1 MWKRACGEEPSTE
14 GRTYF
19 LLSKLYHC
27 TYAISI
33 VDGLHS
39 YIISATSCCL
49 FFFFLSLVLFKKWNA
64 LLFFFYLSIL
74 FLFKVSRLS
83 HC

>member
-1 MWKRACGEEPSTE
+1 MWKRACGEKPSTE

-49 FFFFLSLVLFKKWNA
+49 FFFLSLVLFKKWNA